1 MWSTSR
7 PFAKGALYK
16 YVIKLRHVTWLIYEA
31 GLRIDLKA
39 VLSKPMSIGKFV
51 KGRVSDTKTTIDQ
64 RVFVNRKKTNKSC
77 VKSAKQTIPG
87 FGKH

>member
-51 KGRVSDTKTTIDQ
+51 KGRVSYTKTTIDQ
-64 RVFVNRKKTNKSC
+64 RILLTAKKQTNH
-77 VKSAKQTIPG
+77 VLSAKQTIPG